1 MRKISI
7 CDGWSFIENI
17 TDEFFNFTGEGTA
30 VRLPHTCKEV
40 PVHYMEESACQ
51 MICGYR
57 RHLMVPDTLKG
68 QRLFL
73 QFDGAAHVAEVFVN
87 GEQLT
92 THNGGYTAFRVEVTD
107 KLVYGAENR
116 IVVRLNTREDANVP
130 PFGHV
135 IDYMTYGGL
144 YREAWLL
151 VANESY
157 VEDVF
162 VRTPEKDQALI
173 DVTISQ
179 PDSTHIVELSL
190 LDQQQTIVAHTTLN
204 VIGAELKECKINVPN
219 SNAWS
224 PETPYLYS
232 LVATLKKH
240 NGEIIDEYNVFFGF
254 RQIDFRYDGF
264 YLNGEKY
271 KIRGLNR
278 HQSYPYVGY
287 AMPASMQVE
296 DARILKE
303 ELHVNAVRTSHYP
316 QSKHFLDACDRLG
329 LLVFTETPGWQ
340 HIKDDEEWKQIV
352 CENVEEMILQYRNH
366 PSIILWG
373 VRLNESQDDDVL
385 YTKTNEIA
393 RRLDHSRQTSGVRFL
408 WRSNLLEDVYGF
420 NDFSHTGKN
429 AALLPRW
436 LISPSKSKAYLIS
449 EFNGHMFP
457 TKATDEPSRRLSH
470 AMRYANVLNEVYKRE
485 DIAGSFG
492 WCMFDYQTHGDFG
505 SGDRICYHGVM
516 DMFRNPKLA
525 ARVYASFSEDAPV
538 LEVGSDMHI
547 GDYPGGAV
555 GENYIFTNADQ
566 VRLYKNDIMIRE
578 FEPVNQKYRYLPHPP
593 IEFYDTVGN
602 VIEEGEK
609 YSRKKADAIKES
621 LLAIQRFGTAL
632 PVKYIFKAVWVMC
645 RHLVSPITFYR
656 LFFKYIENWGASA
669 PVYRFEAVKKGK
681 VVAEVVKSSNASIH
695 VETTV
700 SAAELVEADTY
711 DMASVRIRVADAN
724 NNNATYSHLPL
735 FLKAEGAIE
744 IVGPDCVVAEGGM
757 CGTYIKTHGTAGEGT
772 LTITSNQTEP
782 VQLSFNV
789 ILEGSDRYASNQIV
803 LEQL

>member
-1 MRKISI
+1 MKKISI
-7 CDGWSFIENI
+7 CDGWGFIENI

-40 PVHYMEESACQ
+40 PVHYMEESSCQ

-57 RHLMVPDTLKG
+57 RNLEVPESLKG
-68 QRLFL
+68 RRLFL

-87 GEQLT
+87 GEQLM

-107 KLVYGAENR
+107 KLVYGQENR

-151 VANESY
+151 LADQSY
-157 VEDVF
+157 IEDVF
-162 VRTPEKDQALI
+162 VRTPDMNQAVI

-179 PDSTHIVELSL
+179 PDIARTLELSI
-190 LDQQQTIVAHTTLN
+190 LDQQQKTVGQQSLK
-204 VIGAELKECKINVPN
+204 VSGAVVSTCSIAVTSPHE
-219 SNAWS
+219 WS
-224 PETPYLYS
+224 PETPYLYTLIAS
-232 LVATLKKH
+232 LRNR
-240 NGEIIDEYNVFFGF
+240 NGEIIDDYHVSFGF
-254 RQIDFRYDGF
+254 RQADFRSDGF
-264 YLNGEKY
+264 YLNGKKY

-278 HQSYPYVGY
+278 HQSYPHVGY

-296 DARILKE
+296 DVRILKE

-316 QSKHFLDACDRLG
+316 QSKHFLNACDRLG

-340 HIKDDEEWKQIV
+340 HIKNDEEWKRIV
-352 CENVEEMILQYRNH
+352 CDNVEEMILQYRNH

-373 VRLNESQDDDVL
+373 VRVNESQDDDVL
-385 YTKTNEIA
+385 YSKTNEIA

-408 WRSNLLEDVYGF
+408 WRSSLLEDVYAF

-429 AALLPRW
+429 GGLLPRW
-436 LISPSKSKAYLIS
+436 LISPNKNKAYLIA

-457 TKATDEPSRRLSH
+457 TKATDTPTHRLSH
-470 AMRYANVLNEVYKRE
+470 AMRHANVLNEVYKRE
-485 DIAGSFG
+485 DIAGAFG

-505 SGDRICYHGVM
+505 SGDRICYHGIM
-516 DMFRNPKLA
+516 DMYRNHKLA
-525 ARVYASFSEDAPV
+525 TKVYASFSEETPV

-555 GENYIFTNADQ
+555 GENYIFTNSDS
-566 VRLYKNDIMIRE
+566 VRLYKNERMIRE
-578 FEPVNQKYRYLPHPP
+578 FKPVNKKYRYLPHPP

-609 YSRKKADAIKES
+609 YSHQKAEAIKEC

-632 PVKYIFKAVWVMC
+632 PPRYIFKALWVML
-645 RHLVSPITFYR
+645 RHLVSPVTFYK
-656 LFFKYIENWGASA
+656 LFFKYIENWGVSA
-669 PVYRFEAVKKGK
+669 PVYRFEAIKNGQ
-681 VVAEVVKSSNASIH
+681 VVAEVVKASNASIH
-695 VETTV
+695 LETTV
-700 SAAELVEADTY
+700 SGTELIETDTF
-711 DMASVRIRVADAN
+711 DVSSIRIRVVDAN
-724 NNNATYSHLPL
+724 NNNATYSHLPV
-735 FLKAEGAIE
+735 FLKAVGAIE
-744 IVGPDCVVAEGGM
+744 IVGPDCVTAEGGM
-757 CGTYIKTHGTAGEGT
+757 CGTYVKTTGIAGEGT

-782 VQLSFNV
+782 VQLRFSV
-789 ILEGSDRYASNQIV
+789 KIEGSGISERY
-803 LEQL
+803 